1 MTNAINTTNLVGKK
15 ESVVDEVLLLNP
27 NQTPLI
33 NLLGF
38 SQPVTNTIHQ
48 WYEDS
53 VFATKTKVTAVATA
67 VATELAVES
76 VEPFVVDS
84 VAQIDE
90 ELVLVT
96 AIDKSAKKLTV
107 ERGYADTTAAAIV
120 KDAVIEFQYDMTPEG
135 ADAPKSRYKAR
146 TPQNNVTQIFMET
159 VEVTGTAQEVDQYGT
174 NDLYNYE
181 KAKKQEEVALQL
193 EKSLINGI
201 KLDNGI
207 VRHMAG
213 LRQLIKTN
221 VIDAAG
227 TKVTDKMLTDLAQTV
242 FESGGLAGGGN
253 HAFIVSAH
261 QKRAIS
267 ELQNDKIR
275 ITQAENI
282 RGQVVDHLVTD
293 FGKFPI
299 VMNANVKTNEIFLID
314 ISRTKIKPLGGR
326 GFFHKELPE
335 QGDRKAGMIIG
346 EYTLEFKQESAHG
359 RIKNLA

>member
-38 SQPVTNTIHQ
+38 SNPVTNTIHQ
-48 WYEDS
+48 WYEDKM
-53 VFATKTKVTAVATA
+53 FDTKMKVTAAATA
-67 VATELAVES
+67 AATELTVAS
-76 VEPFVVDS
+76 VEPFVIHS

-96 AIDKSAKKLTV
+96 AIDTAAKKLTV
-107 ERGYADTTAAAIV
+107 ERGYANTTAAAIV
-120 KDAVIEFQYDMTPEG
+120 KDAEIEFQYDMTPEG

-146 TPQNNVTQIFMET
+146 TPQNNVTQIFMES
-159 VEVTGTAQEVDQYGT
+159 VEVTGSAQEVEQYGVD
-174 NDLYNYE
+174 DLYNYE
-181 KAKKQEEVALQL
+181 KAKKQLEVALQL
-193 EKSLINGI
+193 EKALINGI

-207 VRHMAG
+207 VRHMGG

-221 VIDAAG
+221 VIDASGAP
-227 TKVTDKMLTDLAQTV
+227 VTVKMLGDLVQDV
-242 FESGGLAGGGN
+242 FEKGGLAGGGN

-261 QKRAIS
+261 QKRVIS
-267 ELQNDKIR
+267 DLQNDKIR
-275 ITQAENI
+275 ITQVENN

-293 FGKFPI
+293 FGRFPI
-299 VMNANVKTNEIFLID
+299 VMNDNVKTNEIFFID
-314 ISRTKIKPLGGR
+314 INRTKIKPLGKR